1 MPTEKRRADLYG
13 LLGELPSRK
22 YRVSAKLCR
31 IEEREDFIIEELILD
46 LNGLEPVP
54 ALFTRP
60 IKSKGKNPTILFNH
74 SHGGNYSVGKDELL
88 NSAPYMYKK
97 PYAKDLTDCGY
108 SILSIDAWGFG
119 ERRGRTEGQIFKEML
134 WNGQVMWGMMVFDSL
149 KAIDYLFTREDVD
162 TERIGIVGMSMGS
175 SMSWWTAALDPR
187 IKVCVDIC
195 AMTDFQTLIET
206 GGLDEHSVYYY
217 VPNLIRRFSTAQI
230 NALIS
235 PRPHLSLNG
244 IYDRVT
250 PERGLDIIN
259 EELKKAYKEADAEE
273 CFELKKYPVAHLE
286 TARMREEVIK
296 FFKKWL

>member
-1 MPTEKRRADLYG
+1 MSTEKRRADLYG
-13 LLGELPSRK
+13 LLGELPSRD
-22 YRVSAKLCR
+22 YRVSARLCR
-31 IEEREDFIIEELILD
+31 TEEREDFIIEELALD
-46 LNGLEPVP
+46 LNGLETVP
-54 ALFTRP
+54 ALFIRP

-97 PYAKDLTDCGY
+97 SYAKDLADCGY
-108 SILSIDAWGFG
+108 AVLSIDAWGFG

-134 WNGQVMWGMMVFDSL
+134 WNGQVMWGMMVFDNL

-162 TERIGIVGMSMGS
+162 TERIGTVGMSMGS
-175 SMSWWTAALDPR
+175 TMSWWTAALDPR

-206 GGLDEHSVYYY
+206 GGLEEHSVYYY
-217 VPNLIRRFSTAQI
+217 VPNLIRHFSTAQI

-259 EELKKAYKEADAEE
+259 EELKKVYKEAGAEE
-273 CFELKKYPVAHLE
+273 RFELKKYPVAHLE
-286 TARMREEVIK
+286 TARMRDEVIK
-296 FFKKWL
+296 FFKKWF